1 MTTPASE
8 IERIVNSL
16 IKLKETKSKEFIDN
30 LEEYLEFR
38 TNNKLLYET
47 VLSNDMDMSIFKKMM
62 SMKKKLEDGD
72 DQYSV
77 DVKFGQYMADK
88 YLDPIVKKLP
98 NHNLK

>member
-1 MTTPASE
+1 MTIPASE

-16 IKLKETKSKEFIDN
+16 IKLKETKNKEFIDN

-47 VLSNDMDMSIFKKMM
+47 VLSSDMDMSIFKKMM
-62 SMKKKLEDGD
+62 SMKRKLEDGD

-88 YLDPIVKKLP
+88 YLDPLVKKLP
-98 NHNLK
+98 NHNSK